1 MCVEEC
7 GRVRLCVLC
16 YPAAV
21 VIGGAVAG
29 LRGTLGEEVRVVCV
43 ARSKKQEA
51 RSKKQEAISK
61 KQEARSKMQEARR
74 SKKQEERRSKKY
86 EVL

>member
-43 ARSKKQEA
+43 ARSKKKEA
-51 RSKKQEAISK
+51 RSKKQEARSK
-61 KQEARSKMQEARR
+61 KQEARR